1 MLADELTKKQK
12 ILAIRRVLNAES
24 VDIDTLRQLAISR
37 GGLLSD
43 ELRLQA
49 WPKLLSVDVNNIPP
63 KPGKYEF
70 KKKKYISGIL
80 GELECIVTS

>member
-1 MLADELTKKQK
+1 MLADDLTKKQK
-12 ILAIRRVLNAES
+12 ISAIRRVLNAEA

-49 WPKLLSVDVNNIPP
+49 WPKLLSVDVKNIPP
-63 KPGKYEF
+63 KPGKCKF
-70 KKKKYISGIL
+70 KKK
-80 GELECIVTS
+80 E

>member
-1 MLADELTKKQK
+1 MLADDLTKRQK
-12 ILAIRRVLNAES
+12 ISAIRRVLNAEA

-63 KPGKYEF
+63 KPGKCKF
-70 KKKKYISGIL
+70 KEK
-80 GELECIVTS
+80 E